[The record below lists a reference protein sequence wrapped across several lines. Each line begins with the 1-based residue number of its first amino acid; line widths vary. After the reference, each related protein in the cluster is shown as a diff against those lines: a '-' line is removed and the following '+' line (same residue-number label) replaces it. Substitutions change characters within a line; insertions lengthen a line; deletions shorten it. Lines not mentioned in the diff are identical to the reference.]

1 MQTLMRSFGLMA
13 LILAGISVN
22 AQTVQEI
29 KVEVPFTFTA
39 AGKDLPPGE
48 YHLFLNPLNAIVTL
62 RGDNSAAV
70 FLMTAPASSAE
81 NGRSFLRFYGYG
93 ERRTLQDVAF
103 TGVTR
108 RLASAHRNKLVTA
121 DPAVT
126 GDRAVSTVTKGSLVT
141 LTAEGN
147 QN

>member
-1 MQTLMRSFGLMA
+1 MQALTRSFGLMA
-13 LILAGISVN
+13 MILAGISAN

-29 KVEVPFTFTA
+29 KAEVPFTFSV

-48 YHLFLNPLNAIVTL
+48 YHLFLNPLNPVVTL
-62 RGDNSAAV
+62 RGENSAAL

-103 TGVTR
+103 TGAVR
-108 RLASAHRNKLVTA
+108 RLASAHRSKLLTA
-121 DPAVT
+121 DPVVP
-126 GDRAVSTVTKGSLVT
+126 GDRAVSTVTKGSVVT
-141 LTAEGN
+141 LTAEGK

>member
-1 MQTLMRSFGLMA
+1 MQSLMRSFGLMA
-13 LILAGISVN
+13 LILAGISAN

-48 YHLFLNPLNAIVTL
+48 YHLYFNPLNAIVTL
-62 RGDNSAAV
+62 RGENSAAV

-81 NGRSFLRFYGYG
+81 NAQSFLRFYGYG

-103 TGVTR
+103 TGAIR
-108 RLASAHRNKLVTA
+108 RLSSAPRNKLVTA
-121 DPAVT
+121 DPTVP
-126 GDRAVSTVTKGSLVT
+126 GDRAVSAITKGSVVT
-141 LTAEGN
+141 LTAEGK